1 MAVVDAE
8 EHARVVAEVERL
20 GAQVTERDRQLV
32 ERDQQVAERD
42 QQVAELKAQV
52 EALMKKVEE
61 LTEQLRRNSTNSH
74 LPPSSDGP
82 GATSRGV
89 RPPKKRKGTKRKQGG
104 QKGRRGSRRQ
114 LLPPERVHEFVNHF
128 PDACERCASELSP
141 ETDADAQRYQLVDL
155 RDGALHVTEHRRHTV
170 RCERCGRSTIAAYDH
185 EAIPLSPF
193 GPGLVTGV
201 AMLTG
206 VYHLSRRE
214 AQRLLRDFFRL
225 KVSVGAI
232 SSMEARAS
240 KALIS
245 AVEEARRDVEA
256 APVKHADATSWLLAG
271 ITMSLWTLSTALT
284 TFYRIFEDG
293 RRKTIK
299 TMFGNLIGILVSDR
313 ASVFGFW
320 EMALRQI
327 CWAHLLRAFISF
339 AQRDGPVGAFGRELL
354 DCAALVFEYWHGFKK
369 GLLTREELSAWM
381 RPVQRQ
387 FEATLRRAVAAD
399 HKRLSGSC
407 ADILAH
413 REALW
418 TFVVHEGVEPTNN
431 LAERDLRPL
440 VLWRKRSHGC
450 RSERGLRF
458 AERIMTVAQT
468 LGKRGKHVF
477 EFVRE
482 AVTAHLEGRPQ
493 PSLLAA

>member
-8 EHARVVAEVERL
+8 EHARIVAKVGRL
-20 GAQVTERDRQLV
+20 EAQLADRDREL
-32 ERDQQVAERD
+32 AERD
-42 QQVAELKAQV
+42 QQIRELKAQV

-61 LTEQLRRNSTNSH
+61 LTEELRRNSTNSH

-89 RPPKKRKGTKRKQGG
+89 RPPKKRIGTKRKRGG
-104 QKGRRGSRRQ
+104 QKGRRGSHRQ
-114 LLPPERVHEFVNHF
+114 LLPPERVHEFVEHF
-128 PDACERCASELSP
+128 PDACERCASALSP
-141 ETDADAQRYQLVDL
+141 TVDADALRYQLIDL
-155 RDGALHVTEHRRHTV
+155 REGALHVTEHRRHAVTC
-170 RCERCGRSTIAAYDH
+170 RRCGHATLAAYDR
-185 EAIPLSPF
+185 EAIPASPF
-193 GPGLVTGV
+193 GPGLVAGV

-232 SSMEARAS
+232 SSMEARVS
-240 KALIS
+240 KALVP

-293 RRKTIK
+293 RRTTIK
-299 TMFGNLIGILVSDR
+299 RMFGKLIGILVSDR

-339 AQRDGPVGAFGRELL
+339 AQRDGPVGGFGRELL

-369 GLLTREELSAWM
+369 GLLTREELRTWM
-381 RPVQRQ
+381 RPVQHH

-399 HKRLSGSC
+399 HKKLSGSC

-413 REALW
+413 RDALW

-468 LGKRGKHVF
+468 LGKRGKQVF
-477 EFVRE
+477 DFIHETV
-482 AVTAHLEGRPQ
+482 ATHLEGRPQ
-493 PSLLAA
+493 PSLLAG